1 MIEEFNDKDL
11 NIINSFLKSFD
22 FNINSTSLNNDFMH
36 IITYKDSIIKGV
48 LVYSLIYDRI
58 EIDYIIV
65 DEKYRNHGIATKLL
79 NYVIENNNI
88 SNITLEVRESNVI
101 AINFYE
107 KNGFKKT
114 AIRKNY
120 YKNEDAILMIKKIGE

>member
-48 LVYSLIYDRI
+48 LVYSLIYDRV

-107 KNGFKKT
+107 KNGFKK
-114 AIRKNY
+114 AALRKNY

>member
-1 MIEEFNDKDL
+1 
-11 NIINSFLKSFD
+11 
-22 FNINSTSLNNDFMH
+22 MH

-48 LVYSLIYDRI
+48 LVYSLIYDRV

-107 KNGFKKT
+107 KNGFKKA

>member
-48 LVYSLIYDRI
+48 LVYSLIYDRV

-88 SNITLEVRESNVI
+88 SNINLEVRESNVI

-107 KNGFKKT
+107 KNGFKKA